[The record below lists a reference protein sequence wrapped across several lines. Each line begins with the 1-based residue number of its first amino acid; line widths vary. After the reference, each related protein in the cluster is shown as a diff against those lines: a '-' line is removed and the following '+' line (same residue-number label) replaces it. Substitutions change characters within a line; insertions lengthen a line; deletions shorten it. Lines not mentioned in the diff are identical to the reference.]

1 MAASNRGRLETGG
14 DLSPG
19 EHLRREIE
27 RLDLDQVAV
36 SKATRV
42 SRQTINNIVND
53 RQPISRAMSAK
64 LARLM
69 GHSSD
74 YWLRKS
80 YPRQGGNRDQAAS
93 SFARKNGVLVNHQI
107 VRAVKD
113 GVLGIEPF
121 TAANVRMAAI
131 DLTLGD
137 AVLTSDGETANVG
150 GRKAFFLKPGR
161 AVQARTRERIG
172 FPNDY
177 VGRVGVMHRMGTFG
191 IIASL
196 GFQIEPGFDGHVHF
210 CMFNAGGA
218 PFRLRGGEPVLR
230 LEITALSARPMP
242 ASG

>member
-1 MAASNRGRLETGG
+1 MAFWLQNNRET
-14 DLSPG
+14 
-19 EHLRREIE
+19 R
-27 RLDLDQVAV
+27 
-36 SKATRV
+36 RV
-42 SRQTINNIVND
+42 SFRGVTTVTVT
-53 RQPISRAMSAK
+53 RAKSVTLADGSK
-64 LARLM
+64 L
-69 GHSSD
+69 
-74 YWLRKS
+74 
-80 YPRQGGNRDQAAS
+80 
-93 SFARKNGVLVNHQI
+93 V
-107 VRAVKD
+107 
-113 GVLGIEPF
+113 
-121 TAANVRMAAI
+121 
-131 DLTLGD
+131 
-137 AVLTSDGETANVG
+137 VLTSDGETANVG